1 MVVEFSHSS
10 VVYIIV
16 WWFSLSWCLPT
27 YTIYTIIPVHY
38 IFIVYLWAL
47 WLGWGSCTGP
57 LPCPL
62 ALSFLSCF
70 GGCSILASTCP
81 LPASVRRL
89 WAAPSIYSPSFTGP
103 AGASISIGL
112 APITFTGSA
121 CIVPLYPVAISVG
134 GRSISAFYTPGVSP
148 FSGTA
153 SVSSRGFLYVW
164 PGSLPQPFASGSV
177 YGGLLAALFTALV
190 PTALGGSVQ
199 STVLSSIACLRGSWH
214 SRVPSVVYA
223 DGTFISV

>member
-1 MVVEFSHSS
+1 M
-10 VVYIIV
+10 
-16 WWFSLSWCLPT
+16 
-27 YTIYTIIPVHY
+27 
-38 IFIVYLWAL
+38 A
-47 WLGWGSCTGP
+47 CTG
-57 LPCPL
+57 CR
-62 ALSFLSCF
+62 
-70 GGCSILASTCP
+70 

-89 WAAPSIYSPSFTGP
+89 WAAPSVYSPSFTGP

-121 CIVPLYPVAISVG
+121 CTVPLYPVSISVG

-190 PTALGGSVQ
+190 PTDLGGSVQ

-223 DGTFISV
+223 DGTFASV

>member
-1 MVVEFSHSS
+1 M
-10 VVYIIV
+10 
-16 WWFSLSWCLPT
+16 
-27 YTIYTIIPVHY
+27 
-38 IFIVYLWAL
+38 A
-47 WLGWGSCTGP
+47 WLGVLHRSPHLVLGP
-57 LPCPL
+57 F
-62 ALSFLSCF
+62 FLSCF
-70 GGCSILASTCP
+70 GGCSILASTGCP

-112 APITFTGSA
+112 APISFTGPA
-121 CIVPLYPVAISVG
+121 CTVSLYPVAISVG

-164 PGSLPQPFASGSV
+164 PGSLPQPIASGSV

-190 PTALGGSVQ
+190 PTALGGSAQ
-199 STVLSSIACLRGSWH
+199 STVLSSIACLRGPFH
-214 SRVPSVVYA
+214 SRVPCVVYT
-223 DGTFISV
+223 DGSFISV

>member
-1 MVVEFSHSS
+1 M
-10 VVYIIV
+10 
-16 WWFSLSWCLPT
+16 
-27 YTIYTIIPVHY
+27 
-38 IFIVYLWAL
+38 
-47 WLGWGSCTGP
+47 
-57 LPCPL
+57 
-62 ALSFLSCF
+62 
-70 GGCSILASTCP
+70 ASTCP

-89 WAAPSIYSPSFTGP
+89 WAAPSVYSPSFTGP

-112 APITFTGSA
+112 APITFTGPA
-121 CIVPLYPVAISVG
+121 YTVPLYPVAISVG

-223 DGTFISV
+223 DGSFISV